1 MNLAIIERWMQHED
15 DELVDFAEETSADI
29 GDIEQECREVQEG
42 EEW

>member
-1 MNLAIIERWMQHED
+1 MNLPIIERWMQRED
-15 DELVDFAEETSADI
+15 DVLVDFAEETGTDI